1 MSKGIDKIAVRRS
14 ETARDMI
21 KRLVVAL
28 RRFELIH
35 VAMSTKVLPIIA
47 ATMTIINAIVRK
59 MVNGEE
65 KNRYP

>member
-28 RRFELIH
+28 RRFGLIH
-35 VAMSTKVLPIIA
+35 VAMNTKVLPIIA
-47 ATMTIINAIVRK
+47 ATITIINAIVRK
-59 MVNGEE
+59 MVKGEE